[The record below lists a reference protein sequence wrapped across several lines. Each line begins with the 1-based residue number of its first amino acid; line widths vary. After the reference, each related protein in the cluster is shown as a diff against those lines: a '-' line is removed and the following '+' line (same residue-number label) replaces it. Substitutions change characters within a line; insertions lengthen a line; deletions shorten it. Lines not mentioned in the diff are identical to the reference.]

1 MFLNFFTKYT
11 PFLNRSQIKKKANSK
26 LWFFQKESFSCQ
38 YFPKLY
44 ENSGGNVKNELDL
57 TNYATKT
64 DLKATAGVDMYTLAA
79 KSDLASLEAEV
90 DKKI

>member
-1 MFLNFFTKYT
+1 M
-11 PFLNRSQIKKKANSK
+11 
-26 LWFFQKESFSCQ
+26 
-38 YFPKLY
+38 Y

-64 DLKATAGVDMYTLAA
+64 DLKATTGVDMYTLAA